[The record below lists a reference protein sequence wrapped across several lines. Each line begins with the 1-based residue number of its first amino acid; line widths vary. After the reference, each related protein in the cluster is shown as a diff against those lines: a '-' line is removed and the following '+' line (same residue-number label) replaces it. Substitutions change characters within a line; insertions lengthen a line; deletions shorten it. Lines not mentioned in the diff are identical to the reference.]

1 MLQLWTELTEA
12 VTRAAAEKDNNHIYM
27 EITVRI

>member
-12 VTRAAAEKDNNHIYM
+12 ITRAAEEKDNEGFEGFGKNF
-27 EITVRI
+27 